1 MKLQFPIMALILMS
15 ISDGRE
21 AFAGEESCRACH
33 AMDTTLVGPPFRA
46 VAARYKD
53 DQLAIEKLKKS
64 MLEGSSGKWG
74 GMAMPPNQGLTQEE
88 AERFAHWVMSLN
100 TVSAH

>member
-1 MKLQFPIMALILMS
+1 MKLQFPIMALVLVSMLGGTDAI
-15 ISDGRE
+15 
-21 AFAGEESCRACH
+21 AGEESCRACH
-33 AMDTTLVGPPFRA
+33 AMDKTLVGPPFRA

-74 GMAMPPNQGLTQEE
+74 SMAMPPNQGLTQEE

-100 TVSAH
+100 TASAH

>member
-1 MKLQFPIMALILMS
+1 MKLQFPIMALMLVS
-15 ISDGRE
+15 IFGGRE
-21 AFAGEESCRACH
+21 AVAGEESCRACH
-33 AMDTTLVGPPFRA
+33 SMDTTLVGPPFRA

-74 GMAMPPNQGLTQEE
+74 SVAMPPNQGLTREE

-100 TVSAH
+100 TSNAH